1 MEESLRV
8 LLAGV
13 FNISPQEIQPDFA
26 MRNYEQWDSLKHMEL
41 IEALE
46 KGFDVEFDFDEI
58 VRMQDLNSIKSVL
71 TSRELA
77 N

>member
-8 LLAGV
+8 LLAEV
-13 FNISPQEIQPDFA
+13 FNISPQEIQSDFA

-46 KGFDVEFDFDEI
+46 KRFEVEFDFDEI
-58 VRMQDLNSIKSVL
+58 VRMMDLSTIQAVL
-71 TSRELA
+71 TSKELVC
-77 N
+77 